1 VDNIYVS
8 CIMPTKNRRRFVE
21 RALKMFIEQNF
32 NVKHTWLC
40 RHHLELIVIEDGDE
54 DCSDLCLGSEYVCGP
69 RGERIEVTTFGRR
82 AEYASSVRY
91 VRFEGSLGAK
101 LNEGARL
108 ARGHYLINWDDDDFH
123 HPNRVTNI
131 VNHFDLTDASMVG
144 MSSMPYWREGDED
157 VWIYN
162 AGDARYCTGSGQAF
176 LRDWVLANPHPDQTV
191 GEDEVI
197 TRMAAEQGVLSTIS
211 GTDWVVACTHDSH
224 CTERS
229 HPGAGEWEKFFGRPA
244 DNWQRSHINKFRWI
258 TDWALPKSS
267 TMG

>member
-1 VDNIYVS
+1 MDKPVVS
-8 CIMPTKNRRRFVE
+8 CIMPTKNRRRFVA
-21 RALKMFIEQNF
+21 RAIDM
-32 NVKHTWLC
+32 WLAAE
-40 RHHLELIVIEDGDE
+40 HEYSGIAQLIILEDGGD
-54 DCSDLCLGSEYVCGP
+54 DCRDLIASRTVPCLYK
-69 RGERIEVTTFGRR
+69 
-82 AEYASSVRY
+82 
-91 VRFEGSLGAK
+91 RFEGTLGAK

-108 ARGHYLINWDDDDFH
+108 ARGQYLINWDDDDFH
-123 HPNRVTNI
+123 HPQRIANI
-131 VNHFDLTDASMVG
+131 VKHFELTGAQMVG

-244 DNWQRSHINKFRWI
+244 DNWQRSRINKFRWI